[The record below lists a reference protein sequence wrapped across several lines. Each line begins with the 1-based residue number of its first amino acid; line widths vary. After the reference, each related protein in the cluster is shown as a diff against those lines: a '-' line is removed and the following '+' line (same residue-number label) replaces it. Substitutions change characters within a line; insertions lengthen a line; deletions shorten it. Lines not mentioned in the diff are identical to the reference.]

1 MRHILLLFSLLVS
14 YSSYGNTVYDVY
26 ESKFSE
32 KETGVY
38 DGEQWVFFVIKQEC
52 LTQKKYA
59 GTQESKEAE
68 KTFYKQLVSEIAKR
82 NVSFSNDISG
92 ISEPLRTDVKNV
104 ISANY
109 NVVSNIPH
117 QLVFDRNSKR
127 SPCTQEYVA
136 TVKTDLFKNNGI
148 KIPNNEVENIVI
160 KLLINALSEG
170 DYSTLSAYLH
180 SLELSKLAAI
190 YEMLVLEDVISIN
203 LRTTDRNQV
212 CTQAYCRL
220 ANKPFSEFDINHVVS
235 TSLLNQGFVKF
246 ENKNPSNKLA
256 EHLYEKASVNFNHGK
271 NPEEIINDLTLAVN
285 LDPNNSKYWKM
296 LANIYRALG
305 KNKEAYA
312 ATVQYVLQNPN
323 DAETWVYFYL
333 AEKKIHSESSEDLN
347 YWLNLLKNHVQF
359 SSWAKKQIG
368 N

>member
-1 MRHILLLFSLLVS
+1 MKYFILIFSLLASFLS
-14 YSSYGNTVYDVY
+14 YANTVYDIY
-26 ESKFSE
+26 ESKYSE
-32 KETGVY
+32 KDTGVY
-38 DGEQWVFFVIKQEC
+38 DDEQWVFFVVKQEC
-52 LTQKKYA
+52 LTQKTYA

-68 KTFYKQLVSEIAKR
+68 TRFYKQLVNEVTKR
-82 NVSFSNDISG
+82 NVSFSDDILG
-92 ISEPLRTDVKNV
+92 LSEPLNGDIKDVV
-104 ISANY
+104 SANY

-117 QLVFDRNSKR
+117 QLIFDRNSKVE
-127 SPCTQEYVA
+127 PCTQEYVV
-136 TVKTDLFKNNGI
+136 TVKADLFKNNGI
-148 KIPNNEVENIVI
+148 KIPKNEVENIATE
-160 KLLINALSEG
+160 LLFNALSEG